1 MVHQRLAILSCS
13 LFLSLAAPAQEADV
27 ILSQFIATPLE
38 ETVFLRWTITAGNT
52 CQDTYVERSERP
64 DGGFQRIGLIGGIC
78 GSPSESI
85 TYDFRDTM
93 PMPNRTVYYRLQL
106 GDWGFT
112 SAKAVEYIQYN
123 AQGYVLAPNPF
134 RESTRL
140 IYENP
145 DQNEYRLV
153 IMDAKGTIVQEIR
166 DETGDMIVS
175 GINLSSGM
183 YHFRMMSEE
192 KLMFSGKMIRID

>member
-85 TYDFRDTM
+85 TYEFRDSL
-93 PMPNRTVYYRLQL
+93 PLPNRTTYYRLQL
-106 GDWGFT
+106 GQYGFT
-112 SAKAVEYIQYN
+112 SAKMVEYIQYN
-123 AQGYVLAPNPF
+123 QQGYLLAPNPF
-134 RESTRL
+134 DESTRL
-140 IYENP
+140 KFDNP
-145 DQNEYRLV
+145 EKSEHNLMIAGVSGNLV
-153 IMDAKGTIVQEIR
+153 IEMSTTGQEFIIQGDA
-166 DETGDMIVS
+166 
-175 GINLSSGM
+175 LSSGL
-183 YHFRMMSEE
+183 YYFRVSNEVQT
-192 KLMFSGKMIRID
+192 LFSGKILKK